1 MNNQEASYH
10 HGRKI
15 WKLIKIFQKFV
26 LKISVIYYVKKKII
40 IIIWSIWKQYLESLD
55 CFCFFRTSA
64 LNGYNIKESF
74 ESLINQMIK
83 IQEEKER
90 EKKRIKAEKIKAK
103 VKSDEEMESN
113 YCC

>member
-1 MNNQEASYH
+1 MEED
-10 HGRKI
+10 
-15 WKLIKIFQKFV
+15 
-26 LKISVIYYVKKKII
+26 LKIDKNIPKICI
-40 IIIWSIWKQYLESLD
+40 ENKCDLLREEKDYNNNNMEYLKAISKELGYFS
-55 CFCFFRTSA
+55 FYRTSA

-90 EKKRIKAEKIKAK
+90 EKKRIKATKIKAK